1 MTSET
6 PTPSRPAGRRNCKVN
21 VRLSAPEKA
30 TIERRA
36 AQTGM
41 KPSQFMRRAALTCPL
56 PSPPSPAP
64 RLLAPGG
71 GRQKFNP
78 PPLLGFAFVLA
89 LAVAMALLVSTEAEG
104 TNSAHAAEEDAS
116 PAPPEISEPTD
127 AELNAP
133 TPEIPA
139 PSVEED
145 PEDLVPVPPPYIAP
159 PYIAPPAYGLH
170 SQISDLKSDILLMKL
185 VAAGA
190 GLILFIAVVG
200 RVFSARPLPPL
211 ESPRDREIEALLAA
225 LERQGAVLG
234 NVGQVLAERLRVRSD

>member
-21 VRLSAPEKA
+21 VRRSAPEKA

-36 AQTGM
+36 AQMGM
-41 KPSQFMRRAALTCPL
+41 KPSQFMRQVALTCP
-56 PSPPSPAP
+56 PPTPPSPAP

-71 GRQKFNP
+71 GRQKFSHP
-78 PPLLGFAFVLA
+78 TLWGFAFVLA
-89 LAVAMALLVSTEAEG
+89 LALAMALLVSTEAEG
-104 TNSAHAAEEDAS
+104 TNSAHAAEEDVSAA
-116 PAPPEISEPTD
+116 APEV
-127 AELNAP
+127 
-133 TPEIPA
+133 PA
-139 PSVEED
+139 PSVEEAD
-145 PEDLVPVPPPYIAP
+145 ADLMPAPLPIRLPSIAP
-159 PYIAPPAYGLH
+159 PRPPPAYGLH

-211 ESPRDREIEALLAA
+211 EFTRDREIAALLTA
-225 LERQGAVLG
+225 LERQGDVLG
-234 NVGQVLAERLRVRSD
+234 KVGQVLAERLRPRPE